1 MKIKE
6 VFMLN
11 DMKLTFVTCLNKDID
26 IFKGTDNNFY
36 LANGDLNVIAKVV
49 GKMIVCDKE
58 GGACC
63 EI

>member
-36 LANGDLNVIAKVV
+36 LANAELNVIAKVV

-58 GGACC
+58 GEACS

>member
-11 DMKLTFVTCLNKDID
+11 DMKLAFVTCLNKDID

-36 LANGDLNVIAKVV
+36 LADAELNVIAKVV
-49 GKMIVCDKE
+49 GEMIFCEEGEVCF
-58 GGACC
+58 

>member
-26 IFKGTDNNFY
+26 IYKGTDNNFY
-36 LANGDLNVIAKVV
+36 LADEELTLLGKVV
-49 GKMIVCDKE
+49 GKMIVCKE
-58 GGACC
+58 GEACN
-63 EI
+63 EV

>member
-11 DMKLTFVTCLNKDID
+11 DMKLTFVTNLNKDID

-36 LANGDLNVIAKVV
+36 LADDELNVLGKVV
-49 GKMIVCDKE
+49 GKMIVCKE
-58 GGACC
+58 GQVCN

>member
-11 DMKLTFVTCLNKDID
+11 DMKLAFVTCLNKDID
-26 IFKGTDNNFY
+26 IFEGTDNNFY
-36 LANGDLNVIAKVV
+36 LADAELNVIAKVV
-49 GKMIVCDKE
+49 GKMIVCKE
-58 GGACC
+58 GEVCG

>member
-36 LANGDLNVIAKVV
+36 LADENLNVIAKVV
-49 GKMIVCDKE
+49 GKMIVCKE
-58 GGACC
+58 GEACS

>member
-11 DMKLTFVTCLNKDID
+11 DMKLTFVICLNKDID

-36 LANGDLNVIAKVV
+36 LADENLNVIAKVV
-49 GKMIVCDKE
+49 GKMIVCKE
-58 GGACC
+58 GETCS